1 MIAEHAMP
9 CRGPDILHGTRFATL
24 SFKGV
29 VDVLKRAPRDTR
41 CLIWLTA
48 LHLLVMGVF
57 PRPVLGLAEE
67 GGCSGQGGNSHG
79 AGLLWWPKEWLLPE
93 SSAGIR
99 LSKSAELLDAA
110 TKVFMSALQDVGLLP
125 AEDGR
130 GGGWAPPMRVRD
142 ALLPS
147 SAEAEAAR
155 TGGMAPETSA
165 LEGPSLALALNWLTF
180 CCRREHGLDKGVR
193 SVALACCRRF
203 QLSRPDHPL
212 TLEHL
217 LLEHDVSR
225 SRSLEDVY
233 QEIYRAFSDGGAA
246 AEALRERGEPVP
258 LDDSRFGHEAFLSP
272 SIHQLQ
278 ALYCFLRFAE
288 VRLRTIGSRAQVHA
302 SKRPSHSMDSSDSVV
317 PQAANAS
324 ESATETQRE
333 IKVACDMLREV
344 LVEIWSPIWAWKPDA
359 GRVTGASGRSL
370 RVEDGEYLR
379 LALEGAKGSL
389 SRWADGVPLGA
400 GRVDEMQ
407 VGPGGAMANL
417 VSNSRLKEDDALS
430 AGRQLSSI
438 CFALWVL
445 GGPSEATRALD
456 HLLSAESFAK
466 MPPERRRLAWL
477 QRLEAAL
484 IISDQVVWCGV
495 DAHFLSSPQFYASFT
510 PRCFRSR
517 RNEREKIKKSVAR
530 CFILHLV
537 GMFRSPSP

>member
-1 MIAEHAMP
+1 M
-9 CRGPDILHGTRFATL
+9 
-24 SFKGV
+24 
-29 VDVLKRAPRDTR
+29 DVLKRAPRDTR

-67 GGCSGQGGNSHG
+67 GGFSDQGGDSHG

-93 SSAGIR
+93 SSAGVR

-110 TKVFMSALQDVGLLP
+110 TKVFMSALQDAGLLP

-165 LEGPSLALALNWLTF
+165 LAGPSLALALNWLTF

-233 QEIYRAFSDGGAA
+233 REISRAFSKGGAA
-246 AEALRERGEPVP
+246 AEALRERGGKPVSSE
-258 LDDSRFGHEAFLSP
+258 DSRSVHQVFLSP

-288 VRLRTIGSRAQVHA
+288 VRLRTICAKAQVHV
-302 SKRPSHSMDSSDSVV
+302 SQHPSPSMNSSDSVAS
-317 PQAANAS
+317 QAADAS
-324 ESATETQRE
+324 KSVTETQRE
-333 IKVACDMLREV
+333 IEVACDMLREV
-344 LVEIWSPIWAWKPDA
+344 LVEIWSPVWASKPDS
-359 GRVTGASGRSL
+359 GRVNGASDRSL
-370 RVEDGEYLR
+370 RVDDGEYLR
-379 LALEGAKGSL
+379 LALEGAKASL
-389 SRWADGVPLGA
+389 SRWADGVLLGD
-400 GRVDEMQ
+400 GKVDEMQ

-417 VSNSRLKEDDALS
+417 VSNADCRLQEDDALS

-438 CFALWVL
+438 SFALWVL

-466 MPPERRRLAWL
+466 MPPKRRRLAWL

-484 IISDQVVWCGV
+484 IISDQVVWCGRAFSIFHAV
-495 DAHFLSSPQFYASFT
+495 L
-510 PRCFRSR
+510 CL
-517 RNEREKIKKSVAR
+517 
-530 CFILHLV
+530 LH
-537 GMFRSPSP
+537 S

>member
-1 MIAEHAMP
+1 MIAELVEL
-9 CRGPDILHGTRFATL
+9 GPRYSTRHSGRYAT
-24 SFKGV
+24 FKDV
-29 VDVLKRAPRDTR
+29 VVVLKRAPRGMR

-67 GGCSGQGGNSHG
+67 GGCSDQGRYSHG

-93 SSAGIR
+93 SSAGVR

-110 TKVFMSALQDVGLLP
+110 TKVFMSALQDAGLLP
-125 AEDGR
+125 AEDGH

-147 SAEAEAAR
+147 SAEAKAAR

-165 LEGPSLALALNWLTF
+165 LAGPSLALALNWLTF

-212 TLEHL
+212 MLEHL

-233 QEIYRAFSDGGAA
+233 REISRAFSKGGAA
-246 AEALRERGEPVP
+246 SEALRERGEPARSE
-258 LDDSRFGHEAFLSP
+258 DSGSGHQAFLSP
-272 SIHQLQ
+272 SSHQLQ
-278 ALYCFLRFAE
+278 ALYCFLRFAQ
-288 VRLRTIGSRAQVHA
+288 VRLRTIASRTQVHV
-302 SKRPSHSMDSSDSVV
+302 SQRPSPSMNSSDSVA
-317 PQAANAS
+317 PQAADAS
-324 ESATETQRE
+324 ESAVEAQRE
-333 IKVACDMLREV
+333 IEVGCDLLREV
-344 LVEIWSPIWAWKPDA
+344 VVEMWAPVWASKPDS
-359 GRVTGASGRSL
+359 GLVNGASGRSL
-370 RVEDGEYLR
+370 REDNGEYLR
-379 LALEGAKGSL
+379 LALEGAKASL
-389 SRWADGVPLGA
+389 SRWADGFPLGDS
-400 GRVDEMQ
+400 RVDEMQ

-417 VSNSRLKEDDALS
+417 IGNAGCRLKEDDALS

-438 CFALWVL
+438 SFALWVL

-484 IISDQVVWCGV
+484 IISDQVVWCGR
-495 DAHFLSSPQFYASFT
+495 AFS
-510 PRCFRSR
+510 
-517 RNEREKIKKSVAR
+517 I
-530 CFILHLV
+530 I
-537 GMFRSPSP
+537 